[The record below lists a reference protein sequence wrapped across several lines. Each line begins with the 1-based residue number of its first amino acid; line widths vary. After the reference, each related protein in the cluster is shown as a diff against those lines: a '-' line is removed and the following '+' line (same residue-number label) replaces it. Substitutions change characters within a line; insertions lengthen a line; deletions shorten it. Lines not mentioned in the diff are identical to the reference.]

1 MDSGHPYTTGT
12 FIGYLAYATIWLNF
26 SILYTTPTCTRPLRL
41 YHILQIMFFM
51 FFSRRTKLD
60 VTYTDFKL
68 FQCIRF
74 EKLFQLL
81 SIANALLSVFNCS
94 CISKKKFIKH
104 YHFCLFFVI
113 MILGIHLYIDR
124 IHFHID
130 WSDSLAGT
138 SFTINVWNVNIT
150 VNGF

>member
-1 MDSGHPYTTGT
+1 MKLDSGHPYTTGT
-12 FIGYLAYATIWLNF
+12 FIGYLAYATRWLNF
-26 SILYTTPTCTRPLRL
+26 SICTRPLRL
-41 YHILQIMFFM
+41 YIIFYKLWFFM
-51 FFSRRTKLD
+51 FFSRKTKLD
-60 VTYTDFKL
+60 VTFTDFKL
-68 FQCIRF
+68 FQCIQF
-74 EKLFQLL
+74 EKLFHLL
-81 SIANALLSVFNCS
+81 HLCYEDIANTLLSVFNCS
-94 CISKKKFIKH
+94 CISKKKA
-104 YHFCLFFVI
+104 LSLLSFFVII